1 MPAGWRRVARDLRDR
16 RFIDVYS
23 VAIVA
28 FVLAVVSV
36 VGYGSDQLRW
46 SVVLAALGLLVL
58 RISVPETG
66 PEASLDGLLLDRFA
80 FDAVPLADRLRD
92 AREVWIFAPSAANL
106 LTSHNCEL
114 LRTGPLSRDGGI
126 VRVVVLD
133 PSRGAVIELAT
144 RQLDDALTQPSH
156 EFPAALAAT
165 VGKLQTMAR
174 WPVAG
179 SFEYRLLAYNPGFSL
194 VAIDP
199 GARGGR
205 LIVEFHAFHNEATS
219 SRMHVEITRKQSDR
233 WYTYWAEQFEYLWAE
248 ASAPDGVSLPPN
260 PPAAP

>member
-1 MPAGWRRVARDLRDR
+1 MPSGWRRVARDLRDR

-46 SVVLAALGLLVL
+46 TVVLAALGLLVL

-66 PEASLDGLLLDRFA
+66 PEPSLDELLLDRFA
-80 FDAVPLADRLRD
+80 FDAVPLADRLKE
-92 AREVWIFAPSAANL
+92 AREVWIFAPSAINL
-106 LTSHNCEL
+106 LSSHNCEL
-114 LRTGPLSRDGGI
+114 LRTGPLSRSGGI

-133 PSRGAVIELAT
+133 PARGEVIDLAT
-144 RQLDDALTQPSH
+144 RQLDDAFTSPAQR
-156 EFPAALAAT
+156 FPAALAAT
-165 VGKLQTMAR
+165 VGKLEAMAR

-179 SFEYRLLAYNPGFSL
+179 RIEYRMLPYNPGFSL

-233 WYTYWAEQFEYLWAE
+233 WYTYWAEQFENIWAA
-248 ASAPDGVSLPPN
+248 ASPPDAG
-260 PPAAP
+260 

>member
-1 MPAGWRRVARDLRDR
+1 MPRGWRRVAGDLRDR

-23 VAIVA
+23 VAVVA

-179 SFEYRLLAYNPGFSL
+179 SFEYRLLAYTPGFSL

>member
-205 LIVEFHAFHNEATS
+205 LIVGVHAFHNEATS

>member
-233 WYTYWAEQFEYLWAE
+233 WYTYWAEQFENIWA
-248 ASAPDGVSLPPN
+248 AASLPDEG
-260 PPAAP
+260 

>member
-233 WYTYWAEQFEYLWAE
+233 WYTYWAEQFENIWSA
-248 ASAPDGVSLPPN
+248 ASPPDQG
-260 PPAAP
+260 

>member
-1 MPAGWRRVARDLRDR
+1 
-16 RFIDVYS
+16 
-23 VAIVA
+23 
-28 FVLAVVSV
+28 
-36 VGYGSDQLRW
+36 
-46 SVVLAALGLLVL
+46 VVLAALGLLVL

-248 ASAPDGVSLPPN
+248 ASPPGGVSLPPN
-260 PPAAP
+260 PPVAP